1 VNATVSISYAELSQ
15 RKRQRNGN
23 GGHNAPQAERVSASA
38 SAQPATYANKIELV
52 QTMEGFAFTGEWE
65 RFKSFLASDI
75 YYRVGNNTEVRG
87 AQAVVDYLKK
97 MLATELAIND
107 LKIRSAWESGN
118 TVILELNMAGLRI
131 PDNKPVSY
139 PCVDVYRFEGDKI
152 RDWRVYAIEP
162 TFIV

>member
-1 VNATVSISYAELSQ
+1 VSISYAELSQ

-23 GGHNAPQAERVSASA
+23 GGHNAPQAERGSASA
-38 SAQPATYANKIELV
+38 SVQPTYANKIELV
-52 QTMEGFAFTGEWE
+52 QTMEGFAFSGEWE

-75 YYRVGNNTEVRG
+75 YYRVGNSTEVRG
-87 AQAVVDYLKK
+87 AQAVVEYLKK

-107 LKIRSAWESGN
+107 LKIRSAWEAGN

-131 PDNKPVSY
+131 RDNKQISY
-139 PCVDVYRFEGDKI
+139 PCVDVYRFDGDKI